1 MKSPLRMF
9 KQLFLAFVFSEKQH
23 PFPAA
28 FLLVFFNSVCLYLV
42 QIKHTFAEPQ
52 EENERRFI

>member
-9 KQLFLAFVFSEKQH
+9 KRLFLAFVFSEKQH

-28 FLLVFFNSVCLYLV
+28 FFFSFFYSVCLYLV